1 MTTKMQTVPQVLAA
15 LKKKGSEQTRK
26 TAARHGAPANAY
38 GVKVADLKV
47 LAKQINGNQALACL
61 LYDTGNH
68 DAQYLAGMVADGSQ
82 MSSKQLQS
90 WAKKAS
96 SGIISEYSVPGVACE
111 HSKARNLA
119 LKWINSKQEG
129 IASSGWATYAGLVAI
144 LPDEELD
151 TKEIKSLLDRI
162 AKTIE
167 AAPNRVRYTMN
178 GFVISVGCY
187 VKPLIKQAKVTAKNI
202 GTVSVNMGQTAC
214 KVPLATEYIKKVE
227 TAGRVGKK
235 RQTIKC

>member
-1 MTTKMQTVPQVLAA
+1 MKTVAQILAA

-26 TAARHGAPANAY
+26 TALRHGAPANSY
-38 GVKVADLKV
+38 GVKISDLK
-47 LAKQINGNQALACL
+47 LIAKQIKGNQDLACL
-61 LYDTGNH
+61 LYETGNH

-96 SGIISEYSVPGVACE
+96 SGIISEYAVPGVTCE

-119 LKWINSKQEG
+119 LKWIDSKQEG

-151 TKEIKSLLDRI
+151 TPEIKSLLDRVI
-162 AKTIE
+162 KTIDE
-167 AAPNRVRYTMN
+167 APNRVRYTMN

-187 VKPLIKQAKVTAKNI
+187 VTPLLKQAQTTAKKL
-202 GTVSVNMGQTAC
+202 GEVSVNMGQTAC

-227 TAGRVGKK
+227 TAGRLGKK